1 MVLLF
6 IRLDFVETGP
16 RRIISNILFMYEIFF
31 ADASISLLPLPQMTA
46 WTSRPLPLIFP
57 PYQPHLHLSIDQ
69 ETSRQCSLHQYHLLT
84 RGISNHEFRN
94 FLGIYTKSLA
104 GLSCGLPPYLIG
116 RILWWF
122 QTPTIS
128 SISPWN
134 NTMKLWH
141 VSSNGS
147 QCNNSFKQPMS
158 RQGLHFQIY
167 TMVLSKTFQ
176 VITTCWHVSLT
187 TTITAENN
195 LDFPNFV

>member
-16 RRIISNILFMYEIFF
+16 RWIISNILFMYEIFF

-69 ETSRQCSLHQYHLLT
+69 ETSRQFSLHQYHLLT

-94 FLGIYTKSLA
+94 FLGSYTKSLVYHV
-104 GLSCGLPPYLIG
+104 GY
-116 RILWWF
+116 RH
-122 QTPTIS
+122 IS
-128 SISPWN
+128 SVESCDDSKRQQFRQYHPEIIKWN
-134 NTMKLWH
+134 FDT

-167 TMVLSKTFQ
+167 CMVLSKTFQ